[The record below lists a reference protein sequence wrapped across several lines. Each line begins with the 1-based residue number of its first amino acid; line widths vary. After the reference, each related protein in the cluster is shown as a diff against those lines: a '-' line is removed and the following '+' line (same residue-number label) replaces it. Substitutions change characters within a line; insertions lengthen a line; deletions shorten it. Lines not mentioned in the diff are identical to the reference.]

1 MYWQASS
8 SNVYLPYSPQPIKPI
23 NWRLY
28 RSYASSF
35 IDNKDDLLDLNP
47 DTLSKHRQSFS
58 IKSSDYVGTEFAGET
73 SFLIEGVTRSKESN
87 IKTSINKLRV
97 NIDVTS
103 TVPESGFAFISA
115 GENELD
121 TNSIYLGNLNNW

>member
-1 MYWQASS
+1 MIFLSLIQILCL
-8 SNVYLPYSPQPIKPI
+8 N
-23 NWRLY
+23 
-28 RSYASSF
+28 
-35 IDNKDDLLDLNP
+35 IDK
-47 DTLSKHRQSFS
+47 SFS
-58 IKSSDYVGTEFAGET
+58 LKSSDYVGTEFAGET

-103 TVPESGFAFISA
+103 TVPETDFAFISA

-121 TNSIYLGNLNNW
+121 KNSIYLGNLNIIGGKSGSIIWRKNIYSLKNA

>member
-1 MYWQASS
+1 M
-8 SNVYLPYSPQPIKPI
+8 
-23 NWRLY
+23 
-28 RSYASSF
+28 
-35 IDNKDDLLDLNP
+35 
-47 DTLSKHRQSFS
+47 
-58 IKSSDYVGTEFAGET
+58 
-73 SFLIEGVTRSKESN
+73 TRSKESN

-121 TNSIYLGNLNNW
+121 KNSIYLGNLNIIGDKSGSIIWRKNIYSPQECINIKFLTGINNSKSLPNQGGLWVQPLNIPSRQKFLIKLAKEKQALEN